1 MQTIVELGLSLPSA
15 QCTESRRCIL
25 TDANTNHYEPLWCLW
40 DIKYTVNITIFLK
53 CTWRE
58 AYQGAVGQGVVSIH
72 FKVDRDGVQNSLQV
86 LLLFKTTG

>member
-1 MQTIVELGLSLPSA
+1 M
-15 QCTESRRCIL
+15 
-25 TDANTNHYEPLWCLW
+25 
-40 DIKYTVNITIFLK
+40 NITILK